1 MTWDSKGQV
10 DQISKSFF
18 LLYQITLQDILDFE
32 KSYKHTDE
40 EKQDLKR
47 VYEESQGD
55 MNKIME
61 SVLCATQEDEGRFRD
76 ILQSAIDA
84 GELTAYKGFTHE
96 SATKKK
102 SRKRK
107 VSLPQ
112 PEHKPTVR

>member
-1 MTWDSKGQV
+1 M
-10 DQISKSFF
+10 
-18 LLYQITLQDILDFE
+18 
-32 KSYKHTDE
+32 
-40 EKQDLKR
+40 
-47 VYEESQGD
+47 YEESQGD

-76 ILQSAIDA
+76 ILKSAIDA

-107 VSLPQ
+107 VSYHNQSSSLQ
-112 PEHKPTVR
+112 YASCQVAQKTC